1 MVHVKVLPGTQ
12 YSPNY
17 KQFERFAQLSCI
29 WAPHTLDLY
38 YIPQAHQQL
47 KPNEFQC
54 CADWNHISR
63 DANLLRC
70 KIWRFF
76 LNNTL
81 VSNYPTCPAPPCKEK
96 GDETSSPSNRP
107 PCICPQIDLDQLAMF
122 ILTLEREKRK
132 KKKSGSNW
140 NLERVVFEERR
151 KPEYLE
157 KKLSEQRREPTIN
170 STHIW
175 DRVHKSIPSHIAVIT
190 LFHLLA
196 QVLVKD

>member
-1 MVHVKVLPGTQ
+1 
-12 YSPNY
+12 
-17 KQFERFAQLSCI
+17 
-29 WAPHTLDLY
+29 
-38 YIPQAHQQL
+38 
-47 KPNEFQC
+47 
-54 CADWNHISR
+54 
-63 DANLLRC
+63 
-70 KIWRFF
+70 
-76 LNNTL
+76 
-81 VSNYPTCPAPPCKEK
+81 
-96 GDETSSPSNRP
+96 
-107 PCICPQIDLDQLAMF
+107 MF